1 MAFSRK
7 IVTHVCIELLYRDV
21 LFLLVLSCSLT
32 SDEVRKLYW
41 KGGAEANEST
51 DIVFL
56 SREVSS
62 PQILLR
68 S

>member
-1 MAFSRK
+1 MY
-7 IVTHVCIELLYRDV
+7 VCIELLYEDV
-21 LFLLVLSCSLT
+21 IWLFVLILSCSLT

-56 SREVSS
+56 RRQVRNI
-62 PQILLR
+62 PLVLQN
-68 S
+68 